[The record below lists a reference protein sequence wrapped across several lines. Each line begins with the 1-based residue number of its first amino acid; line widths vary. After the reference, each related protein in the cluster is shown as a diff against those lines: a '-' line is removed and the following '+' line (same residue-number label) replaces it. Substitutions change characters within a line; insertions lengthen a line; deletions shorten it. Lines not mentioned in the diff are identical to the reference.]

1 MPAPPLAS
9 PRFPLMPLSRS
20 RDYSRFPNGRDE
32 VRAPD
37 WLTAR
42 PVAHRGLHDRA
53 RGIIENMP
61 GAAQAAIAD
70 NFSIECD
77 IQLTADGE
85 AMVHHDDALGRLNE
99 GSGALLAMT
108 AAELKAVKFKDTPE
122 RMMLLGDLC
131 ALVKGRVPLVIEV
144 KSHFDGDRKLV
155 TRMAEVL
162 ASYSGPAVG
171 MSFDPD
177 QVMALR
183 EMMPHRPRGIVAERS
198 YDAADWPGATTDQR
212 RGMMDPRHAHRT
224 RPDFVDSRVNDLPA
238 IAPWIARHLF
248 GLPLLTW
255 TVRTSEQRARA
266 ARYADQMI
274 FEGFQPGT

>member
-1 MPAPPLAS
+1 M
-9 PRFPLMPLSRS
+9 
-20 RDYSRFPNGRDE
+20 
-32 VRAPD
+32 RAPD

-42 PVAHRGLHDRA
+42 PVAHRGLHDAA

-61 GAAQAAIAD
+61 AAAEAAISG

-85 AMVHHDDALGRLNE
+85 AMVHHDDALGRLTE
-99 GSGALLAMT
+99 GSGALLGKT
-108 AAELKAVKFKDTPE
+108 TAELKAVKFKDTPE
-122 RMMLLGDLC
+122 RMMTLADLC
-131 ALVKGRVPLVIEV
+131 ALVAGRVPLVIEV

-162 ASYSGPAVG
+162 ASYRGPVVG

-177 QVMALR
+177 QVLALR
-183 EMMPHRPRGIVAERS
+183 EKMPALPRGIVAERE
-198 YDAADWPGATTDQR
+198 YTVADWPEATPAQR
-212 RGMMDPRHAHRT
+212 RGMEHLRHAFRT
-224 RPDFVDSRVNDLPA
+224 RPHFVAFWVNELPA
-238 IAPWIARHLF
+238 AAPWIARHIF

-255 TVRTSEQRARA
+255 TVRTPEQRARA

-274 FEGFQPGT
+274 FEGFLPGT